1 MMDNKSFSFRSTGIR
16 VLEDEISAL
25 QGIRQYIDTDAFDEA
40 CRILLSCKGKVI
52 VTGMGKS
59 GHIASKI
66 AATIHGDLGM
76 ISKGDVVIAISNSGE
91 STEILTII
99 PIIKR
104 RGIKLICIT
113 GNEGSTMAKESDI
126 HLCIHVERE
135 ACPLNLAPT
144 SSTTA
149 TLAMGDALA
158 IALLEAKGFT
168 KEDFAMSHPGGALGR
183 KLLLRNRD
191 IMRTG
196 DQLPT
201 VSIHASV
208 MDALFSI
215 TEKGLGMTAVTRDDG
230 TLFGVFTDGDLRRLL
245 DRNSGKDLH
254 SVTIGS
260 VTREGGIT
268 MKENEL
274 VAKAVNIMQE
284 RKINGLIVTDGENRP
299 IGAFNMHDVLQAG
312 AV

>member
-66 AATIHGDLGM
+66 AATMASTGTPSFFVHPGEASHGDLGM

-168 KEDFAMSHPGGALGR
+168 KEDIMMNNKRRRYLTAL
-183 KLLLRNRD
+183 D
-191 IMRTG
+191 IDGSSR
-196 DQLPT
+196 LP
-201 VSIHASV
+201 
-208 MDALFSI
+208 
-215 TEKGLGMTAVTRDDG
+215 
-230 TLFGVFTDGDLRRLL
+230 RR
-245 DRNSGKDLH
+245 
-254 SVTIGS
+254 GS
-260 VTREGGIT
+260 
-268 MKENEL
+268 
-274 VAKAVNIMQE
+274 A
-284 RKINGLIVTDGENRP
+284 
-299 IGAFNMHDVLQAG
+299 
-312 AV
+312 

>member
-1 MMDNKSFSFRSTGIR
+1 M
-16 VLEDEISAL
+16 
-25 QGIRQYIDTDAFDEA
+25 
-40 CRILLSCKGKVI
+40 
-52 VTGMGKS
+52 
-59 GHIASKI
+59 
-66 AATIHGDLGM
+66 
-76 ISKGDVVIAISNSGE
+76 
-91 STEILTII
+91 
-99 PIIKR
+99 
-104 RGIKLICIT
+104 
-113 GNEGSTMAKESDI
+113 
-126 HLCIHVERE
+126 ERE